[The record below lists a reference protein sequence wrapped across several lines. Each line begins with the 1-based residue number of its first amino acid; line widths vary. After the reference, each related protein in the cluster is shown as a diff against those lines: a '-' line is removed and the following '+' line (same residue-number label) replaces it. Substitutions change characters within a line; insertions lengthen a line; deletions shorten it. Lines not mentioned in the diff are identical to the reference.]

1 MEFDSKRPIYLQIM
15 ETIKTPVLR
24 GELAL
29 GSSLLSVREQAKKM
43 GVNHNT
49 MARAYTELE
58 REGFIV
64 TRRGLSATLTT
75 DCDLIQEQRKQ
86 LLDAIVSKFKNEIES
101 IALTDDEIATL
112 VVDITDILR
121 REYPPTK
128 IGKNI

>member
-15 ETIKTPVLR
+15 EAIKTPVLR

>member
-1 MEFDSKRPIYLQIM
+1 M